1 MKKSYSLALW
11 WWTAKWF
18 AHIWTIKYIEENNIK
33 IDEIAWTSMWS
44 IIWASYAIWLSSSE
58 IFEKSKDLK
67 LIKLMD
73 LNFKRWLISWKK
85 ISKLLYS
92 IFWDKKIED
101 TKIPLKIV
109 AVDAMSWNTFIFKKW
124 LIVEAIRASISIPL
138 IFSPY
143 EIKNNLFF
151 DWGLKQ
157 NLPVL
162 ALDWKNIIAVSVV
175 NSKLNKAKNYIDYKK
190 DLNKKWIFWFNYGVL
205 NKLLTISMQ
214 SNEELSLEIAKSKWK
229 KIIFISP
236 DLSNFD
242 YIDFQSIEKIVEKW
256 YKESKKVFKNLI

>member
-1 MKKSYSLALW
+1 M
-11 WWTAKWF
+11 
-18 AHIWTIKYIEENNIK
+18 
-33 IDEIAWTSMWS
+33 
-44 IIWASYAIWLSSSE
+44 
-58 IFEKSKDLK
+58 
-67 LIKLMD
+67 
-73 LNFKRWLISWKK
+73 KK

-175 NSKLNKAKNYIDYKK
+175 NSKLNKAKKYKDYKK

-205 NKLLTISMQ
+205 NRLLTISMQ